1 MTSILRHED
10 MRVCAHLSAHHLLAT
25 SFPLSRKLT
34 PGANQ
39 AHQSLLL
46 TQILGSPIAVE

>member
-34 PGANQ
+34 
-39 AHQSLLL
+39 QSLLL